1 MKTTVMNT
9 ATPKNYGFLAIWCDM
24 PAEHLHDYRNWLTQE
39 HIADRTFSPGFLGVR
54 LFEALE
60 DEKSHFILYATENAD
75 VLNGAAYRAILDNPS
90 DWTRR
95 IMPKFGPFDRALG
108 EQVLKVGNGFGS
120 HVVIARISLT
130 TLAINLQELKDRLA
144 RFSGVDGIAS
154 LRLYA
159 LDHGTTDRHS
169 EEKTMR
175 GGTEGD
181 FDYLLCA
188 EAMTE
193 ASARRFEQK
202 LAAQLPQLFPALA
215 KFDASSR
222 RMIYGEAAH
231 EQETR

>member
-1 MKTTVMNT
+1 MKKAAM
-9 ATPKNYGFLAIWCDM
+9 KNHGFLAIWCDM
-24 PAEHLHDYRNWLTQE
+24 PAEHLQDYRDWLTKE

-60 DEKSHFILYATENAD
+60 DETSHFILYATQDAD

-108 EQVLKVGNGFGS
+108 EQVLKVGNGFGPF
-120 HVVIARISLT
+120 VVTARI
-130 TLAINLQELKDRLA
+130 RLA
-144 RFSGVDGIAS
+144 DASMESSVDLQMLRDKLAPFAGVEGIVS

-181 FDYLLCA
+181 FDWLLCA
-188 EAMTE
+188 EAMGD
-193 ASARRFEQK
+193 APARRFEK
-202 LAAQLPQLFPALA
+202 TLAAHLAQLFPALA
-215 KFDASSR
+215 RFDIACR

-231 EQETR
+231 EGPTG